1 MTPATALTVVFLVFV
16 VIGLVGLFIVLA
28 DKGLKWKK

>member
-1 MTPATALTVVFLVFV
+1 MTPAAALTVVFLVFLA
-16 VIGLVGLFIVLA
+16 IGLIGLLIALT